1 MTSVPGEAQ
10 RHVLDNGLTV
20 LLLPLRHAPVAS
32 FWAWYRVGSRDEGP
46 GHTGASHWVE
56 HMVFK
61 GTERYPAGAA
71 DQLIARAGGVSNGMT
86 WLDWTAYYATLPAD
100 QLLLAVDIEADRMA
114 GAAFDAAAVES
125 ERAVILEERAGAEN
139 APLFRLGER
148 LQRTALRRHPYR
160 HEVLGERRDLR
171 QMTRADLWAHYR
183 RHYVPANAV
192 VVAVGDI
199 DPPALLAG
207 IAERFGAI
215 AAAPAPARSWV
226 AEPQQ
231 RRGRR
236 LQLTGADPTAAV
248 ALAWPAPAAGH
259 SDFFA
264 FQVLDSVLGG
274 AKSLSMLGGAASNRS
289 ARLYRALA
297 TTGLAASVSSGLSAT
312 REPFLYT
319 ISALVNE
326 GRDPARVEAA
336 IHDTVARLAVAP
348 LTARELARARQ
359 QARAQFAY
367 SAESVT
373 DQGFWLGLAEMVAD
387 QAWRV
392 DHLQRLAAVD
402 AGDVQR
408 VAAGWLRPERCTVGR
423 YAPRR
428 GLTPTRG

>member
-1 MTSVPGEAQ
+1 MSVPGGAE

-20 LLLPLRHAPVAS
+20 LLKPARHAPVAT
-32 FWAWYRVGSRDEGP
+32 FWVWYRVGSRDEGP

-56 HMVFK
+56 HMAFK
-61 GTERYPAGAA
+61 GTEHYPEGAA
-71 DQLIARAGGVSNGMT
+71 DRLIARAGGAGNGMT

-100 QLLLAVDIEADRMA
+100 QLQLAIDIEADRMS

-139 APLFRLGER
+139 SPLFRLGER

-171 QMTRADLWAHYR
+171 RLTRADLWAHYR
-183 RHYVPANAV
+183 QHYVPANAV

-199 DPPALLAG
+199 DTAALLAQV
-207 IAERFGAI
+207 AARFGAI
-215 AAAPAPARSWV
+215 ESVAVPARAPV
-226 AEPQQ
+226 TEPRQ
-231 RRGRR
+231 RRARR
-236 LQLTGADPTAAV
+236 LQVSGSDPSPAV

-259 SDFFA
+259 PDFFA

-274 AKSLSMLGGAASNRS
+274 AKSLSMLGGAASNRT

-297 TTGLAASVSSGLSAT
+297 ATGLAASVSSGLSAT

-319 ISALVNE
+319 ISAIVNE
-326 GRDPARVEAA
+326 GRDPARVEAV
-336 IHDTVARLAVAP
+336 IHDTVAALASAP
-348 LTARELARARQ
+348 LTPRELARARQ

-373 DQGFWLGLAEMVAD
+373 DQGFWLGFAEMVAD
-387 QAWRV
+387 QAWLEE
-392 DHLQRLAAVD
+392 HLERLAAVTP
-402 AGDVQR
+402 GDVQR
-408 VAAGWLRPERCTVGR
+408 VAARWLVPEHVTVGH
-423 YAPRR
+423 YAPRA
-428 GLTPTRG
+428 GG